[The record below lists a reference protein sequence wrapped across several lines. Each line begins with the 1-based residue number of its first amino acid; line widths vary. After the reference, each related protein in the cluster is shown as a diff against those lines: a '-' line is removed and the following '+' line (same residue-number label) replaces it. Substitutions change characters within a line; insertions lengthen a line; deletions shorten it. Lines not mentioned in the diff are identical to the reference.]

1 MVISYCLILQLIF
14 IYFFFVSLFFTGS
27 GQRFFQRR
35 LRLVTFISTHFTTSS
50 SKPSMFFFFRAH
62 YLCYKLSKSSW
73 GLTWR
78 TPKNVWVRGEGL
90 IGFCELFKCPR
101 PFWCFLIV
109 LTKPLYILYFTECT
123 AYFRQHFI
131 LDTWHCSVLA
141 LESCVVSAM
150 VH

>member
-1 MVISYCLILQLIF
+1 MVISYCLNF
-14 IYFFFVSLFFTGS
+14 TTYIYVFFTGS
-27 GQRFFQRR
+27 GQLFFQRR

-50 SKPSMFFFFRAH
+50 SKPSMFFFFFRAH
-62 YLCYKLSKSSW
+62 YLCYKLRKSRW

-78 TPKNVWVRGEGL
+78 SPKNFRVGGEGL

-101 PFWCFLIV
+101 PFWCFFIV

-141 LESCVVSAM
+141 LESCAVSAM